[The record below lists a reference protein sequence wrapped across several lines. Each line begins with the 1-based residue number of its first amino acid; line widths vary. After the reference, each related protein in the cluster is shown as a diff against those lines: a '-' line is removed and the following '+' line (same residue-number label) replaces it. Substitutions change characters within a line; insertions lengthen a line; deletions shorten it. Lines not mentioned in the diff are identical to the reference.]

1 MRISE
6 EREGALRIRHDADPC
21 GGLVPSLATL
31 GAGFR
36 HVAENRRECDGERE
50 RKVIGDIFT
59 LAGYATRGGQRNPS
73 DESLMSSLLK
83 SLANGPKRARRL
95 LRSGL
100 ALPFL
105 LLVAVLASEDWISR
119 WTGLS
124 HPASIALLLVVVA
137 ATLWITEAIPLF
149 TTSFLLLF
157 LEIAWLQ
164 PSMESAGFD
173 VTSGTFLSP
182 FFSNVILLFL
192 GGFALSTAFRRFH
205 LDNWMARLV
214 LRRAGTKPKAVLLAV
229 LLTTAFLSM
238 WMSNTA
244 TAAMMLGLT
253 LPLLEQTRET
263 DPYRRGLPLAV
274 ALGANFGGLGTP
286 IGTPPNAI
294 VIESLARA
302 NVQIGF
308 ATWMV
313 MAAPFLLLF
322 LSLSYV
328 VLTRMFPPEIGVLE
342 FEGSGEKMT
351 LTGKN
356 GIIVV
361 TTVITGLLWLTSGI
375 HPLKTG
381 TVALLPVIVFFG
393 GRLLSREDFQ
403 NLPWDVLMLAGG
415 GLSLGAAVE
424 TSGLGEAIVV
434 ALPTEH
440 LTSLALIGALI
451 FVAGAMTT
459 FMSNTATAN
468 LLVPVA
474 FGLSSVDSSVLL
486 VSVAYAC
493 SCTMILPVSTPP
505 NAMVFSSGQIRTS
518 DLVRPALIVSGVALL
533 ATGLVGPIWW
543 SWVRSLLH

>member
-1 MRISE
+1 MSTLIQ
-6 EREGALRIRHDADPC
+6 
-21 GGLVPSLATL
+21 SLT
-31 GAGFR
+31 
-36 HVAENRRECDGERE
+36 E
-50 RKVIGDIFT
+50 
-59 LAGYATRGGQRNPS
+59 
-73 DESLMSSLLK
+73 
-83 SLANGPKRARRL
+83 GPKRARRL

-105 LLVAVLASEDWISR
+105 MLVAVLASENSVSR

-124 HPASIALLLVVVA
+124 HPASISLLLVVIA
-137 ATLWITEAIPLF
+137 AALWVTEAIPLF
-149 TTSFLLLF
+149 ATSFLLLF
-157 LEIAWLQ
+157 LEIAWLE
-164 PSMESAGFD
+164 PAMKKAGIE
-173 VTSGTFLSP
+173 VSSEAFLSP

-192 GGFALSTAFRRFH
+192 GGFALSTSFRRYH
-205 LDNWMARLV
+205 LDNWMARIV
-214 LRRAGTKPKAVLLAV
+214 LRRAGTQPKTVLLAV
-229 LLTTAFLSM
+229 LLTTGFLSM

-253 LPLLEQTRET
+253 LPLLEQTAKD
-263 DPYRRGLPLAV
+263 DPYRRALPLAV

-302 NVQIGF
+302 DISIGF
-308 ATWMV
+308 STWMI
-313 MAAPFLLLF
+313 MAAPFLLVFLF
-322 LSLSYV
+322 LSYIA
-328 VLTRMFPPEIGVLE
+328 LTRMYPAQIEALRLDPD
-342 FEGSGEKMT
+342 GEEMT

-356 GIIVV
+356 GVILA
-361 TTVITGLLWLTSGI
+361 TTVITGLLWLTSGL

-424 TSGLGEAIVV
+424 SSGLGKAIVS
-434 ALPTEH
+434 ALPTESLSA
-440 LTSLALIGALI
+440 LTILGALI
-451 FVAGAMTT
+451 FIAGIMTT

-474 FGLSSVDSSVLL
+474 FGLGGSEPSVPLIA
-486 VSVAYAC
+486 VAYAC

-505 NAMVFSSGQIRTS
+505 NAMVFSFGQITTR
-518 DLVRPALIVSGVALL
+518 DLVRPALLVSGVAL
-533 ATGLVGPIWW
+533 ATTASLGPLWW
-543 SWVRSLLH
+543 SWVRSILG